1 MLSKKSLFISTL
13 IFTATAQTQAE
24 QHIPP
29 ALDAINAIDP
39 NSAISFLM
47 GKAGVEKHFT
57 TIDPRYASRKGMK
70 LDPRAYE
77 AFKRMHAAARKE
89 GIKLVIKSA
98 TRNFN
103 YQKGIWERKWTGA
116 RKVDGKNLS
125 KAIPDR
131 VTRALKILE
140 NSSMPG
146 SSRHHWG
153 TDIDLNSF
161 NNSYFRSGKGKR
173 EYDWLVA
180 NAATYGFCQ
189 PYTAKG
195 PGRDTGYNEERWH
208 WTYMPLSQRYT
219 RDAGVFLND
228 TLFKGFKGAE
238 TAQQIKIVENY
249 VLGINPDC
257 R

>member
-1 MLSKKSLFISTL
+1 MLTQKLLLISTL
-13 IFTATAQTQAE
+13 IFAATPQAQAD
-24 QHIPP
+24 QHIPQ
-29 ALDAINAIDP
+29 AANTIDP
-39 NSAISFLM
+39 NSAITFLM
-47 GKAGVEKHFT
+47 GKAGVEDRFA
-57 TIDPRYASRKGMK
+57 TIASRYASRKGLK
-70 LDPRAYE
+70 LDPKAYE
-77 AFKRMHAAARKE
+77 AFKQMHAAAKKD

-98 TRNFN
+98 TRNFG

-116 RKVDGKNLS
+116 RKVDGQNLS
-125 KAIPDR
+125 RSMPDPT
-131 VTRALKILE
+131 TRALKILE

-161 NNSYFRSGKGKR
+161 NNNYFRSGKGKR

-180 NAATYGFCQ
+180 NAATFGFCQ

-195 PGRDTGYNEERWH
+195 NGRNTGYNEERWH
-208 WTYMPLSQRYT
+208 WTYMPVSQRYT
-219 RDAGVFLND
+219 NDAGMYLND
-228 TLFKGFKGAE
+228 ALFGGFQGAE

-249 VLGINPDC
+249 VLGIDPAC

>member
-1 MLSKKSLFISTL
+1 MLTKKIILASTL
-13 IFTATAQTQAE
+13 LFTATTHVSAAQPA
-24 QHIPP
+24 PP
-29 ALDAINAIDP
+29 PVDP
-39 NSAISFLM
+39 QSAISFLM
-47 GKAGVEKHFT
+47 GQAGVEKQFV
-57 TIDPRYASRKGMK
+57 TIASRYASRKGMK
-70 LDPRAYE
+70 LQPDAYE
-77 AFKRMHAAARKE
+77 AFKQMHSAAKKD

-116 RKVDGKNLS
+116 RKVDGQNLS
-125 KAIPDR
+125 RTMPNPI
-131 VTRALKILE
+131 TRALKILE

-161 NNSYFRSGKGKR
+161 NNSYFRSGKGKK

-180 NAATYGFCQ
+180 NAAQFGFCQ

-195 PGRDTGYNEERWH
+195 EGRNTGYNEERWH
-208 WTYMPLSQRYT
+208 WTYMPISQRYT
-219 RDAGVFLND
+219 NDAGLYLND
-228 TLFKGFKGAE
+228 TVFHGFKGSEAAE
-238 TAQQIKIVENY
+238 SIKIVENY
-249 VLGINPDC
+249 VLGINPAC